1 VPNKN
6 DKVHEAAARDID
18 FLKGRFY
25 TEFGCETND
34 VLTLFSYWQSN
45 FGNQHTNGKAITPK
59 KASGQHSFD
68 NRTTLLNAQSA
79 TRTQA
84 SVIGNATAVQTQ

>member
-1 VPNKN
+1 MPNKN

-45 FGNQHTNGKAITPK
+45 FGNQHTN
-59 KASGQHSFD
+59 
-68 NRTTLLNAQSA
+68 
-79 TRTQA
+79 
-84 SVIGNATAVQTQ
+84 